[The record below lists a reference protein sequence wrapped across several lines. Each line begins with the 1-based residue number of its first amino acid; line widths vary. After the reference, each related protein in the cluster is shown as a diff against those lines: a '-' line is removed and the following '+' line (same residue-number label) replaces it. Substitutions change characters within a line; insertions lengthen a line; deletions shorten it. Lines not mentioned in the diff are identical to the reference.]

1 AARADALAA
10 SDRTRRQLLA
20 DVSHELTTPIT
31 AMRGYLDT
39 LMMTEMQLDDQT
51 RARYLGIVADETGR
65 LERLIGDLLDLAR
78 LEGGGGTLAL
88 ESIAVARLFDR
99 VAARHE

>member
-1 AARADALAA
+1 MADDLAARAEALAA

-39 LMMTEMQLDDQT
+39 LTMPEMQLDDPT
-51 RARYLGIVADETGR
+51 RAQV
-65 LERLIGDLLDLAR
+65 
-78 LEGGGGTLAL
+78 
-88 ESIAVARLFDR
+88 S
-99 VAARHE
+99 RHRRR